1 MIPKS
6 KVGHSDFGFVNNVK
20 NLKNTFWLEDNE
32 YIIQMWLLQ
41 VADYNPMQMAVTAIS
56 DMNKRVRGGAAGAK
70 EDWLDTVNKNLEQEQ
85 KVRSGSQT
93 LVIS

>member
-1 MIPKS
+1 M
-6 KVGHSDFGFVNNVK
+6 
-20 NLKNTFWLEDNE
+20 
-32 YIIQMWLLQ
+32 Q

-85 KVRSGSQT
+85 KVTT
-93 LVIS
+93 LPHVFTSYVN

>member
-1 MIPKS
+1 M
-6 KVGHSDFGFVNNVK
+6 
-20 NLKNTFWLEDNE
+20 
-32 YIIQMWLLQ
+32 Q

-85 KVRSGSQT
+85 KVRAGFWS
-93 LVIS
+93 LVR

>member
-1 MIPKS
+1 
-6 KVGHSDFGFVNNVK
+6 
-20 NLKNTFWLEDNE
+20 
-32 YIIQMWLLQ
+32 MWLLQ

-85 KVRSGSQT
+85 KVRTGIQKPGHGFNQT
-93 LVIS
+93 DFLTF

>member
-1 MIPKS
+1 
-6 KVGHSDFGFVNNVK
+6 
-20 NLKNTFWLEDNE
+20 
-32 YIIQMWLLQ
+32 MWLLQ

-85 KVRSGSQT
+85 KVREKKEPNIN
-93 LVIS
+93 L

>member
-1 MIPKS
+1 
-6 KVGHSDFGFVNNVK
+6 
-20 NLKNTFWLEDNE
+20 
-32 YIIQMWLLQ
+32 MWLLQ

-85 KVRSGSQT
+85 KVREKREPNIN
-93 LVIS
+93 L

>member
-1 MIPKS
+1 MLSP
-6 KVGHSDFGFVNNVK
+6 
-20 NLKNTFWLEDNE
+20 
-32 YIIQMWLLQ
+32 Q

-85 KVRSGSQT
+85 KVRSQS
-93 LVIS
+93 

>member
-1 MIPKS
+1 M
-6 KVGHSDFGFVNNVK
+6 
-20 NLKNTFWLEDNE
+20 
-32 YIIQMWLLQ
+32 Q

-85 KVRSGSQT
+85 KVRTKCRSFICKT
-93 LVIS
+93 YHDL